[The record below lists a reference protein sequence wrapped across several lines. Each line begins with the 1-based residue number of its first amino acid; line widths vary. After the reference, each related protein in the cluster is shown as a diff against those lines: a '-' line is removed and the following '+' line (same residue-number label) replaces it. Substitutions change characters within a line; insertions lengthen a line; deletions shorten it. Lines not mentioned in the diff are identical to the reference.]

1 MIAGLGAFAW
11 NEQDFVEPN
20 AQCSKHW
27 AFFIRSSYYSESQGG
42 LDESVN
48 TAIIFLHR
56 DSLL

>member
-1 MIAGLGAFAW
+1 MIAGLGPFAW
-11 NEQDFVEPN
+11 NERDFVEPN

-27 AFFIRSSYYSESQGG
+27 AFFIRSSSYSESQGG